1 MHCFLNSRHLSID
14 CLSICLGRIISRSA
28 WKERPGWRNELCGL
42 VVCKWKSATSFTSWQ
57 HGFTESNR
65 QALLHANFVL
75 QCGVRLRDQLTPIS
89 SYSENINVG
98 KILMVPVF
106 NSMLKPV
113 RFQESHRKQ
122 CILYT
127 LKNSI
132 KLSQAYEGWAIYAS
146 IDLIFYT
153 GTCQ

>member
-28 WKERPGWRNELCGL
+28 RKERPGWRNELCGL

-75 QCGVRLRDQLTPIS
+75 QCGVRPTDTHIFILREHQRGQNSHGPCVQL
-89 SYSENINVG
+89 NA
-98 KILMVPVF
+98 
-106 NSMLKPV
+106 V
-113 RFQESHRKQ
+113 RIQESHRKQ
-122 CILYT
+122 CISYT

-146 IDLIFYT
+146 IDFIFLHRHLSVIL
-153 GTCQ
+153 

>member
-1 MHCFLNSRHLSID
+1 MHCFLNSWHLSID

-106 NSMLKPV
+106 NSMLCVSKNPI
-113 RFQESHRKQ
+113 ESSAFHIHLKTQSNSLKHMRVEQ
-122 CILYT
+122 FTHSSILF
-127 LKNSI
+127 
-132 KLSQAYEGWAIYAS
+132 
-146 IDLIFYT
+146 FYT